1 MKSKLISSIIS
12 IIIIVAIIGLS
23 IWFMNKPI
31 QATIQG
37 QVDATQINVSPKI
50 AGRLEQVLIK
60 EGDMVKEGDLL
71 AVLST
76 PELDAKL
83 VQAESA
89 KAAAEAQDKKA
100 RKGTRSEQIQGAYN
114 QWQQAKAS
122 AELADKTYERMQ
134 NLYND
139 KVISAQKRD
148 EAYTQSKASRELE
161 KAAYANYKMAM
172 NGSRSEDKEAASAQ
186 VNQAQ
191 GAIQEVLAYK
201 KEAKVLSP
209 STAEVLK
216 IIPNKGEV
224 VSAGYPIVNLVDLN
238 DVWVVFNI
246 KENLMS
252 SFSKGATFWAQVPAL
267 NNKKIKLQVRY
278 IAAQGDFAT
287 WSATKTQGDFDMK
300 TFEIKAY
307 PIEKADGLRP
317 GMSVI
322 VEDNSLKKH

>member
-12 IIIIVAIIGLS
+12 IIIIVVIIGLS
-23 IWFMNKPI
+23 IWFMNKPT
-31 QATIQG
+31 QVTIQG

-100 RKGTRSEQIQGAYN
+100 KKGTRTEQIQGAYN

-161 KAAYANYKMAM
+161 KAAYANYKMAI

-191 GAIQEVLAYK
+191 GAIDEVLAYK

-209 STAEVLK
+209 SNAEVLK

-252 SFSKGATFWAQVPAL
+252 SFKKGSTFEAQIPAL

-307 PIEKADGLRP
+307 PMEKVEGLRP
-317 GMSVI
+317 GMSALVD
-322 VEDNSLKKH
+322 EKSLKKD

>member
-12 IIIIVAIIGLS
+12 IIIIIAIIGLS
-23 IWFMNKPI
+23 IWFMNKPT
-31 QATIQG
+31 QVTIQG

-100 RKGTRSEQIQGAYN
+100 KKGTRTEQIQGAYN

-161 KAAYANYKMAM
+161 KAVYANYKMAI

-191 GAIQEVLAYK
+191 GAIEEVLAYK

-209 STAEVLK
+209 SNAEVLK
-216 IIPNKGEV
+216 IIPNRGEV

-252 SFSKGATFWAQVPAL
+252 SFKKGSTFEAQIPAL

-307 PIEKADGLRP
+307 PMEKVEGLRP
-317 GMSVI
+317 GMSALVD
-322 VEDNSLKKH
+322 EKSLKKD

>member
-23 IWFMNKPI
+23 IWFMNKPT
-31 QATIQG
+31 QVTIQG

-100 RKGTRSEQIQGAYN
+100 KKGTRTEQIQGAYN

-148 EAYTQSKASRELE
+148 EAFTQSKASRELE
-161 KAAYANYKMAM
+161 KAAYANYKMAI

-191 GAIQEVLAYK
+191 GAIEEVLAYK

-209 STAEVLK
+209 SNAEVLK
-216 IIPNKGEV
+216 IIPNRGEV

-252 SFSKGATFWAQVPAL
+252 SFKKGSTFEAQIPAL

-307 PIEKADGLRP
+307 PMEKVEGLRP
-317 GMSVI
+317 GMSALVD
-322 VEDNSLKKH
+322 EKSLKKD

>member
-12 IIIIVAIIGLS
+12 IIIIIAIIGLS
-23 IWFMNKPI
+23 IWFMNKPT
-31 QATIQG
+31 QVTIQG

-100 RKGTRSEQIQGAYN
+100 KKGTRTEQIQGAYN

-161 KAAYANYKMAM
+161 KAAYANYKMAI

-191 GAIQEVLAYK
+191 GAIEEVLAYK

-209 STAEVLK
+209 SNAEVLK
-216 IIPNKGEV
+216 IIPNRGEV

-252 SFSKGATFWAQVPAL
+252 SFKKGSTFEAQIPAL

-307 PIEKADGLRP
+307 PMEKVEGLRS
-317 GMSVI
+317 GMSALVD
-322 VEDNSLKKH
+322 EKSLKKD

>member
-23 IWFMNKPI
+23 IWFMNKP
-31 QATIQG
+31 AKETIQG

-100 RKGTRSEQIQGAYN
+100 KTGTRYEQIQGALN

-122 AELADKTYERMQ
+122 AELAEKTYQRMQ

-148 EAYTQSKASRELE
+148 EAYTQSKASREQE
-161 KAAYANYKMAM
+161 KAAYANYEMAL

-191 GAIQEVLAYK
+191 GAIEEVLAYK

-209 STAEVLK
+209 ATAEVLK
-216 IIPNKGEV
+216 IIPNRGEV

-246 KENLMS
+246 KENLMGR
-252 SFSKGATFWAQVPAL
+252 FSKGTTFEAQIPAL

-287 WSATKTQGDFDMK
+287 WNATKTQGDFDMK

-307 PIEKADGLRP
+307 PTEKVEGLRP
-317 GMSVI
+317 GMSALVD
-322 VEDNSLKKH
+322 EKSLKKN

>member
-23 IWFMNKPI
+23 VWFMNKPT
-31 QATIQG
+31 QVTIQG

-100 RKGTRSEQIQGAYN
+100 KKGTRTEQIQGAYN

-161 KAAYANYKMAM
+161 KAAYANYKMAI

-191 GAIQEVLAYK
+191 GAIEEVLAYK

-209 STAEVLK
+209 SNAEVLK
-216 IIPNKGEV
+216 IIPNRGEV

-252 SFSKGATFWAQVPAL
+252 SFKKGSTFEAQIPAL

-307 PIEKADGLRP
+307 PMEKVEGLRP
-317 GMSVI
+317 GMSALVD
-322 VEDNSLKKH
+322 EKSLKKD

>member
-23 IWFMNKPI
+23 IWFMNKPT
-31 QATIQG
+31 QVTIQG

-100 RKGTRSEQIQGAYN
+100 KKGTRTEQIQGAYN

-161 KAAYANYKMAM
+161 KAAYANYKMAI

-191 GAIQEVLAYK
+191 GAIDEVLAYK

-209 STAEVLK
+209 SNAEVLK
-216 IIPNKGEV
+216 IIPNRGEV

-252 SFSKGATFWAQVPAL
+252 SFKKGSTFEAQIPAL

-307 PIEKADGLRP
+307 PMEKVEGLRP
-317 GMSVI
+317 GMSALVD
-322 VEDNSLKKH
+322 EKSLKKD

>member
-23 IWFMNKPI
+23 IWFMNKPT
-31 QATIQG
+31 QVTIQG

-100 RKGTRSEQIQGAYN
+100 KKGTRTEQIQGAYN

-161 KAAYANYKMAM
+161 KAAYANYKMAI

-191 GAIQEVLAYK
+191 GAIEEVLAYK

-209 STAEVLK
+209 SNAEVLK
-216 IIPNKGEV
+216 IIPNRGEV

-252 SFSKGATFWAQVPAL
+252 SFKKGSTFEAQIPAL

-307 PIEKADGLRP
+307 PMEKVEGLRP
-317 GMSVI
+317 GMSVL
-322 VEDNSLKKH
+322 VDEKSLKKD

>member
-100 RKGTRSEQIQGAYN
+100 RKGTRLEQIQGAYN

-172 NGSRSEDKEAASAQ
+172 NGSRSEDKEVASAQ

-252 SFSKGATFWAQVPAL
+252 SFSKGATFEAQVPAL

-307 PIEKADGLRP
+307 PIEKVDGLRP

>member
-12 IIIIVAIIGLS
+12 IIIIIAIIGLS
-23 IWFMNKPI
+23 IWFMNKPT
-31 QATIQG
+31 QVTIQG

-100 RKGTRSEQIQGAYN
+100 KKGTRTEQIQGAYN

-161 KAAYANYKMAM
+161 KAAYANYKMAI

-191 GAIQEVLAYK
+191 GAIEEVLAYK

-209 STAEVLK
+209 SNAEVLK
-216 IIPNKGEV
+216 IIPNRGEV

-252 SFSKGATFWAQVPAL
+252 SFKKGSTFEAQIPAL

-307 PIEKADGLRP
+307 PMEKVEGLRP
-317 GMSVI
+317 GMSALVD
-322 VEDNSLKKH
+322 EKSLKKD

>member
-12 IIIIVAIIGLS
+12 IIIIIAIIGLS
-23 IWFMNKPI
+23 IWFMNKPT
-31 QATIQG
+31 QVTIQG

-100 RKGTRSEQIQGAYN
+100 KKGTRTEQIQGAYN

-161 KAAYANYKMAM
+161 KAAYANYKMAI

-191 GAIQEVLAYK
+191 GAIEEVLAYK

-209 STAEVLK
+209 SNAEVLK
-216 IIPNKGEV
+216 IIPNRGEV

-252 SFSKGATFWAQVPAL
+252 SFKKGSTFEAQIPAL

-278 IAAQGDFAT
+278 IAAQGEFAT

-307 PIEKADGLRP
+307 PMEKVEGLRP
-317 GMSVI
+317 GMSALVD
-322 VEDNSLKKH
+322 EKSLKKD

>member
-12 IIIIVAIIGLS
+12 IIIIVSIIGLS
-23 IWFMNKPI
+23 IWFMNKPT
-31 QATIQG
+31 QVTIQG

-100 RKGTRSEQIQGAYN
+100 KKGTRTEQIQGAYN

-161 KAAYANYKMAM
+161 KAAYANYKMAI

-191 GAIQEVLAYK
+191 GAIDEVLAYK

-209 STAEVLK
+209 SNAEVLK

-252 SFSKGATFWAQVPAL
+252 SFKKGSTFEAQIPAL

-307 PIEKADGLRP
+307 PMEKVEGLRP
-317 GMSVI
+317 GMSALVD
-322 VEDNSLKKH
+322 EKSLKKD

>member
-23 IWFMNKPI
+23 IWFMNKPT
-31 QATIQG
+31 QVTIQG

-100 RKGTRSEQIQGAYN
+100 KKGTRTEQIQGAYN

-161 KAAYANYKMAM
+161 KAAYANYKMAI

-191 GAIQEVLAYK
+191 GAIDEVLAYK

-209 STAEVLK
+209 SNAEVLK

-252 SFSKGATFWAQVPAL
+252 SFKKGSTFEAQIPAL

-307 PIEKADGLRP
+307 PMEKVEGLRP
-317 GMSVI
+317 GMSALVD
-322 VEDNSLKKH
+322 EKSLKKD

>member
-12 IIIIVAIIGLS
+12 IIIIVTIIGLS
-23 IWFMNKPI
+23 IWFINKPVKV
-31 QATIQG
+31 TIQG

-60 EGDMVKEGDLL
+60 EGDWVKEGDLL

-161 KAAYANYKMAM
+161 KAAYANYKMSI

-186 VNQAQ
+186 VSQAQ
-191 GAIQEVLAYK
+191 GAIEEVLAYK

-252 SFSKGATFWAQVPAL
+252 SFSKGAAFEAQVPAL
-267 NNKKIKLQVRY
+267 NNKKIKLKVRY

-307 PIEKADGLRP
+307 PMEKVEGLRP

-322 VEDNSLKKH
+322 VDENSLKKD

>member
-1 MKSKLISSIIS
+1 MKCKLISSIIS
-12 IIIIVAIIGLS
+12 IIIIIAIIGLS
-23 IWFMNKPI
+23 IWFMNKPT
-31 QATIQG
+31 QVTIQG

-100 RKGTRSEQIQGAYN
+100 KKGTRTEQIQGAYN

-161 KAAYANYKMAM
+161 KAAYANYKMAI

-191 GAIQEVLAYK
+191 GAIEEVLAYK

-209 STAEVLK
+209 SNAEVLK
-216 IIPNKGEV
+216 IIPNRGEV

-252 SFSKGATFWAQVPAL
+252 SFKKGSTFEAQIPAL
-267 NNKKIKLQVRY
+267 NYKKIKLQVRY

-307 PIEKADGLRP
+307 PMEKVEGLRP
-317 GMSVI
+317 GMSALVD
-322 VEDNSLKKH
+322 EKSLKKD

>member
-12 IIIIVAIIGLS
+12 IIIIIAIIGLS
-23 IWFMNKPI
+23 IWFMNKPT
-31 QATIQG
+31 QVTIQG

-100 RKGTRSEQIQGAYN
+100 KKGTRTEQIQGAYN

-148 EAYTQSKASRELE
+148 EAFTQSKASRELE
-161 KAAYANYKMAM
+161 KAAYANYKMAI

-191 GAIQEVLAYK
+191 GAIEEVLAYK

-209 STAEVLK
+209 SNAEVLK
-216 IIPNKGEV
+216 IIPNRGEV

-252 SFSKGATFWAQVPAL
+252 SFKKGSTFEAQIPAL

-307 PIEKADGLRP
+307 PMEKVEGLRP
-317 GMSVI
+317 GMSALVD
-322 VEDNSLKKH
+322 EKSLKKD

>member
-307 PIEKADGLRP
+307 PIEKVDGLRP

>member
-23 IWFMNKPI
+23 IWFMNKPT
-31 QATIQG
+31 QVTIQG

-83 VQAESA
+83 VQAEYA

-100 RKGTRSEQIQGAYN
+100 KKGTRTEQIQGAYN

-161 KAAYANYKMAM
+161 KAAYANYKMAI

-191 GAIQEVLAYK
+191 GAIEEVLAYK

-209 STAEVLK
+209 SNAEVLK
-216 IIPNKGEV
+216 IIPNRGEV

-252 SFSKGATFWAQVPAL
+252 SFKKGSIFEAQIPAL

-307 PIEKADGLRP
+307 PMEKVEGLRP
-317 GMSVI
+317 GMSALVD
-322 VEDNSLKKH
+322 EKSLKKD

>member
-23 IWFMNKPI
+23 IWFMNKPT
-31 QATIQG
+31 QVTIQG

-83 VQAESA
+83 IQAESA

-100 RKGTRSEQIQGAYN
+100 KKGTRTEQIQGAYN

-148 EAYTQSKASRELE
+148 EAYTQSKASRELK
-161 KAAYANYKMAM
+161 KAAYANYKMAI

-191 GAIQEVLAYK
+191 GAIEEVLAYK

-209 STAEVLK
+209 SNAEVLK
-216 IIPNKGEV
+216 IIPNRGEV

-252 SFSKGATFWAQVPAL
+252 SFKKGSTFEAQIPAL

-307 PIEKADGLRP
+307 PMEKVEGLRP
-317 GMSVI
+317 GMSALVD
-322 VEDNSLKKH
+322 EKSLKKD

>member
-23 IWFMNKPI
+23 IWFMNKPT
-31 QATIQG
+31 QVTIQG

-100 RKGTRSEQIQGAYN
+100 KKGTRTEQIQGAYN

-134 NLYND
+134 HLYND

-161 KAAYANYKMAM
+161 KAAYANYKMAI

-191 GAIQEVLAYK
+191 GAIEEVLAYK

-209 STAEVLK
+209 SNAEVLK
-216 IIPNKGEV
+216 IIPNRGEV

-252 SFSKGATFWAQVPAL
+252 SFKKGSTFEAQIPAL

-307 PIEKADGLRP
+307 PMEKVEGLRP
-317 GMSVI
+317 GMSALVD
-322 VEDNSLKKH
+322 EKSLKKD

>member
-100 RKGTRSEQIQGAYN
+100 RKGTRLEQIQGAYN

-252 SFSKGATFWAQVPAL
+252 SFSKGATFEAQVPAL

-307 PIEKADGLRP
+307 PIEKVDGLRP

>member
-23 IWFMNKPI
+23 IWFMNKPT
-31 QATIQG
+31 QVTIQG

-83 VQAESA
+83 IQAESA

-100 RKGTRSEQIQGAYN
+100 KKGTRTEQIQGAYN

-161 KAAYANYKMAM
+161 KAAYANYKMAI

-191 GAIQEVLAYK
+191 GAIEEVLAYK

-209 STAEVLK
+209 SNAEVLK

-252 SFSKGATFWAQVPAL
+252 SFKKGSIFEAQIPAL

-307 PIEKADGLRP
+307 PMEKVEGLRP
-317 GMSVI
+317 GMSALVD
-322 VEDNSLKKH
+322 EKSLKKD

>member
-12 IIIIVAIIGLS
+12 IIIIVAIICLS
-23 IWFMNKPI
+23 IWFMNKPT
-31 QATIQG
+31 QVTIQG

-100 RKGTRSEQIQGAYN
+100 KKGTRTEQIQGAYN

-161 KAAYANYKMAM
+161 KAAYANYKMAI

-191 GAIQEVLAYK
+191 GAIDEVLAYK

-209 STAEVLK
+209 SNAEVLK

-252 SFSKGATFWAQVPAL
+252 SFKKGSTFEAQIPAL

-307 PIEKADGLRP
+307 PMEKVEGLRP
-317 GMSVI
+317 GMSALVD
-322 VEDNSLKKH
+322 EKSLKKD

>member
-23 IWFMNKPI
+23 IWFMNKPT
-31 QATIQG
+31 QVTIQG

-100 RKGTRSEQIQGAYN
+100 KKGTRTEQIQGAYN

-161 KAAYANYKMAM
+161 KAAYANYKMAI

-191 GAIQEVLAYK
+191 GAIEEVLAYK

-209 STAEVLK
+209 SNAEVLK
-216 IIPNKGEV
+216 IIPNRGEV

-252 SFSKGATFWAQVPAL
+252 SFKKGSIFEAQIPAL

-307 PIEKADGLRP
+307 PMEKVEGLRP
-317 GMSVI
+317 GMSALVD
-322 VEDNSLKKH
+322 EKSLKKD

>member
-23 IWFMNKPI
+23 IWFMNKPT
-31 QATIQG
+31 QVTIQG

-71 AVLST
+71 AVLNT

-100 RKGTRSEQIQGAYN
+100 KKGTRTEQIQGAYN

-161 KAAYANYKMAM
+161 KAAYANYKMAI

-191 GAIQEVLAYK
+191 GAIDEVLAYK

-209 STAEVLK
+209 SNAEVLK

-252 SFSKGATFWAQVPAL
+252 SFKKGSTFEAQIPAL

-307 PIEKADGLRP
+307 PMEKVEGLRP
-317 GMSVI
+317 GMSALVD
-322 VEDNSLKKH
+322 EKSLKKD

>member
-12 IIIIVAIIGLS
+12 IIIIVVIIGLS
-23 IWFMNKPI
+23 IWFMNKPT
-31 QATIQG
+31 QVTIQG

-100 RKGTRSEQIQGAYN
+100 KKGTRTEQIQGAYN

-161 KAAYANYKMAM
+161 KAAYANYKMAI

-191 GAIQEVLAYK
+191 GAIEEVLAYK

-209 STAEVLK
+209 SNAEVLK
-216 IIPNKGEV
+216 IIPNRGEV

-252 SFSKGATFWAQVPAL
+252 SFKKGSIFEAQIPAL

-307 PIEKADGLRP
+307 PMEKVEGLRP
-317 GMSVI
+317 GMSALVD
-322 VEDNSLKKH
+322 EKSLKKD

>member
-23 IWFMNKPI
+23 IWFMNKPT
-31 QATIQG
+31 QVTIQG

-100 RKGTRSEQIQGAYN
+100 KKGTRTEQIQGAYN

-161 KAAYANYKMAM
+161 KAAYANYKMAI

-191 GAIQEVLAYK
+191 GAIEEVLAYK

-209 STAEVLK
+209 SNAEVLK
-216 IIPNKGEV
+216 IIPNRGEV

-252 SFSKGATFWAQVPAL
+252 SFKKGSTFEAQIPAL

-307 PIEKADGLRP
+307 PMEKVEGLRP
-317 GMSVI
+317 GMSALVD
-322 VEDNSLKKH
+322 EKSLKKD

>member
-23 IWFMNKPI
+23 IWFMNKPT
-31 QATIQG
+31 QVTIQG

-100 RKGTRSEQIQGAYN
+100 KKGTRTEQIQGAYN

-148 EAYTQSKASRELE
+148 EAYTQSKSSRELE
-161 KAAYANYKMAM
+161 KAAYANYKMAI

-191 GAIQEVLAYK
+191 GAIDEVLAYK

-209 STAEVLK
+209 SNAEVLK

-252 SFSKGATFWAQVPAL
+252 SFKKGSTFEAQIPAL

-307 PIEKADGLRP
+307 PMEKVEGLRP
-317 GMSVI
+317 GMSALVD
-322 VEDNSLKKH
+322 EKSLKKD

>member
-23 IWFMNKPI
+23 IWFMNKPT
-31 QATIQG
+31 QVTIQG

-89 KAAAEAQDKKA
+89 KAAAEAQNKKA
-100 RKGTRSEQIQGAYN
+100 KKGTRTEQIQGAYN

-161 KAAYANYKMAM
+161 KAAYANYKMAI

-191 GAIQEVLAYK
+191 GAIEEVLAYK

-209 STAEVLK
+209 SNAEVLK
-216 IIPNKGEV
+216 IIPNRGEV

-252 SFSKGATFWAQVPAL
+252 SFKKGSTFEAQIPAL

-307 PIEKADGLRP
+307 PIEKVEGLRP
-317 GMSVI
+317 GMSALVD
-322 VEDNSLKKH
+322 EKSLKKD

>member
-23 IWFMNKPI
+23 IWFMNKPT
-31 QATIQG
+31 QVTIQG

-100 RKGTRSEQIQGAYN
+100 KKGTRTEQIQGAYN

-148 EAYTQSKASRELE
+148 EAYTQCKASRELE
-161 KAAYANYKMAM
+161 KAAYANYKMAI

-191 GAIQEVLAYK
+191 GAIEEVLAYK

-209 STAEVLK
+209 SNAEVLK
-216 IIPNKGEV
+216 IIPNRGEV

-252 SFSKGATFWAQVPAL
+252 SFKKGSTFEAQIPAL

-307 PIEKADGLRP
+307 PMEKVEGLRP
-317 GMSVI
+317 GMSALVD
-322 VEDNSLKKH
+322 EKSLKKD

>member
-12 IIIIVAIIGLS
+12 IIIIIAIIGLS
-23 IWFMNKPI
+23 IWFMNKPT
-31 QATIQG
+31 QVTIQG

-100 RKGTRSEQIQGAYN
+100 KKGTRTEQIQGAYN

-161 KAAYANYKMAM
+161 KAAYANYKMAI

-191 GAIQEVLAYK
+191 GAIEEVLAYK

-209 STAEVLK
+209 SNAEVLK
-216 IIPNKGEV
+216 IIPNRGEV
-224 VSAGYPIVNLVDLN
+224 VNAGYPIVNLVDLN

-252 SFSKGATFWAQVPAL
+252 SFKKGSTFEAQIPAL

-307 PIEKADGLRP
+307 PMEKVEGLRP
-317 GMSVI
+317 GMSALVD
-322 VEDNSLKKH
+322 EKSLKKD

>member
-23 IWFMNKPI
+23 IWFINKPT
-31 QATIQG
+31 QVTIQG

-100 RKGTRSEQIQGAYN
+100 KKGTRTEQIQGAYN

-161 KAAYANYKMAM
+161 KAAYANYKMAI

-191 GAIQEVLAYK
+191 GAIEEVLAYK

-209 STAEVLK
+209 SNAEVLK
-216 IIPNKGEV
+216 IIPNRGEV

-252 SFSKGATFWAQVPAL
+252 SFKKGSTFEAQIPAL

-307 PIEKADGLRP
+307 PMEKVEGLRP
-317 GMSVI
+317 GMSALVD
-322 VEDNSLKKH
+322 EKSLKKD

>member
-23 IWFMNKPI
+23 IWFMNKPT
-31 QATIQG
+31 QVTIQG

-100 RKGTRSEQIQGAYN
+100 KKGTRTEQIQGAYN

-161 KAAYANYKMAM
+161 KAAYANYKMAI

-191 GAIQEVLAYK
+191 GAIEEVLAYK
-201 KEAKVLSP
+201 KEAKLLSP
-209 STAEVLK
+209 SNAEVLK
-216 IIPNKGEV
+216 IIPNRGEV

-252 SFSKGATFWAQVPAL
+252 SFKKGSTFEAQIPAL

-307 PIEKADGLRP
+307 PMEKVEGLRP
-317 GMSVI
+317 GMSALVD
-322 VEDNSLKKH
+322 EKSLKKD

>member
-23 IWFMNKPI
+23 IWFMNKPT
-31 QATIQG
+31 QVTIQG

-83 VQAESA
+83 IQAESA

-100 RKGTRSEQIQGAYN
+100 KKGTRTEQIQGAYN

-161 KAAYANYKMAM
+161 KAAYANYKMAI

-191 GAIQEVLAYK
+191 GAIEEVLAYK

-209 STAEVLK
+209 SNAEVLK
-216 IIPNKGEV
+216 IIPNRGEV

-252 SFSKGATFWAQVPAL
+252 SFKKGSTFEAQIPAL

-307 PIEKADGLRP
+307 PMEKVEGLRP
-317 GMSVI
+317 GMSALVD
-322 VEDNSLKKH
+322 EKSLKKD

>member
-23 IWFMNKPI
+23 IWFMNKPT
-31 QATIQG
+31 QVTIQG

-100 RKGTRSEQIQGAYN
+100 KKGTRTEQIQGAYN

-161 KAAYANYKMAM
+161 KAAYANYKMAI

-191 GAIQEVLAYK
+191 GAIEEVLAYK

-209 STAEVLK
+209 SNAEVLK

-252 SFSKGATFWAQVPAL
+252 SFKKGSTFEAQIPAL

-307 PIEKADGLRP
+307 PMEKVEGLRP
-317 GMSVI
+317 GMSALVD
-322 VEDNSLKKH
+322 EKSLKKD

>member
-12 IIIIVAIIGLS
+12 IIIIVTIIGLS
-23 IWFMNKPI
+23 IWFMNKPT
-31 QATIQG
+31 QVTIQG

-100 RKGTRSEQIQGAYN
+100 KKGTRTEQIQGAYN

-161 KAAYANYKMAM
+161 KAAYANYKMAI

-191 GAIQEVLAYK
+191 GAIEEVLAYK

-209 STAEVLK
+209 SNAEVLK
-216 IIPNKGEV
+216 IIPNRGEV

-252 SFSKGATFWAQVPAL
+252 SFKKGSTFEAQIPAL

-307 PIEKADGLRP
+307 PMEKVEGLRP
-317 GMSVI
+317 GMSALVD
-322 VEDNSLKKH
+322 EKSLKKD

>member
-12 IIIIVAIIGLS
+12 IIIIVVIIGLS
-23 IWFMNKPI
+23 IWFMNKPT
-31 QATIQG
+31 QVTIQG

-83 VQAESA
+83 IQAESA

-100 RKGTRSEQIQGAYN
+100 KKGTRTEQIQGAYN

-161 KAAYANYKMAM
+161 KAAYANYKMAI

-191 GAIQEVLAYK
+191 GAIEEVLAYK

-209 STAEVLK
+209 SNAEVLK
-216 IIPNKGEV
+216 IIPNRGEV

-252 SFSKGATFWAQVPAL
+252 SFKKGSTFEAQIPAL

-307 PIEKADGLRP
+307 PMEKVEGLRP
-317 GMSVI
+317 GMSALVD
-322 VEDNSLKKH
+322 EKSLKKD

>member
-12 IIIIVAIIGLS
+12 IIIIIAIIGLS
-23 IWFMNKPI
+23 IWFMNKPT
-31 QATIQG
+31 QVTIQG

-100 RKGTRSEQIQGAYN
+100 KKGTRTEQIQGAYN

-161 KAAYANYKMAM
+161 KAAYANYKMAI

-191 GAIQEVLAYK
+191 GAIEEVLAYK

-209 STAEVLK
+209 SNAEVLK
-216 IIPNKGEV
+216 IIPNRGEV

-252 SFSKGATFWAQVPAL
+252 SFKKGSTFETQIPAL

-307 PIEKADGLRP
+307 PMEKVEGLRP
-317 GMSVI
+317 GMSALVD
-322 VEDNSLKKH
+322 EKSLKKD

>member
-12 IIIIVAIIGLS
+12 IIIIIAIIGLS
-23 IWFMNKPI
+23 IWFMNKPT
-31 QATIQG
+31 QVTIQG

-83 VQAESA
+83 IQAESA

-100 RKGTRSEQIQGAYN
+100 KKGTRTEQIQGAYN

-161 KAAYANYKMAM
+161 KAAYANYKMAI

-191 GAIQEVLAYK
+191 GAIEEVLAYK

-209 STAEVLK
+209 SNAEVLK
-216 IIPNKGEV
+216 IIPNRGEV

-252 SFSKGATFWAQVPAL
+252 SFKKGSTFEAQIPAL

-307 PIEKADGLRP
+307 PMEKVEGLRP
-317 GMSVI
+317 GMSALVD
-322 VEDNSLKKH
+322 EKSLKKD